1 MMDRG
6 KKGIVCRIME
16 DLDSRVKQLNELSMV
31 YETSVR
37 MFSAKDYLQEFLD
50 LYEIKNRDLKLIESP
65 ESFRGTL
72 CEVSGSD
79 VWQPIAEKAEEL
91 FGVPSRVMVFENDT
105 ALRSE
110 LEGPHGLG
118 PFFFIFD
125 IMFCEYEY
133 YTLCFISGSN
143 N

>member
-31 YETSVR
+31 YETSVC

-79 VWQPIAEKAEEL
+79 VWQPIAEKTVEL
-91 FGVPSRVMVFENDT
+91 FGEPKRVMIFEDDT
-105 ALRSE
+105 SLRGE
-110 LEGPHGLG
+110 LEGPYGLG